1 MSIFKYAD
9 DGQDLCK
16 RMEDP
21 KGVVQPLMDPSQDR
35 TVFVPDQ
42 FAKRKWPADV
52 VSAPRPRFGK
62 NPG

>member
-1 MSIFKYAD
+1 
-9 DGQDLCK
+9 
-16 RMEDP
+16 
-21 KGVVQPLMDPSQDR
+21 VQPLMDPSQDR
-35 TVFVPDQ
+35 TVCVPDQ